1 MNGVKPFRAL
11 IILILLAA
19 TATAAYSYRDNLY
32 LLALVVTG
40 KSPVCPVKQAVAC
53 RSHEKQLE
61 ATHNY
66 LVKES
71 KKVDSDGKYDR
82 WQTPRGTYWI
92 PAGSRFVLPF
102 NLAEEALHIYG
113 EGEQAV
119 RKGDIVLDCGANV
132 GVFTTEALKAGA
144 AKVIAIE
151 PAPENVEVLKRNFKD
166 EIAAGRVVVYPKGV
180 WDKDDVLTLHVDPK
194 NSAAD
199 TFVIDRKEATGS
211 VQVPLTTIDKL
222 AAELSLPRV
231 DYIKMDIEGAEPNAL
246 RGGRE
251 TIKQWKP
258 RISISAYHQPD
269 HPVVIPQIIKETRPD
284 YLMECGPCAEA
295 NGHIRPDILW
305 FR

>member
-1 MNGVKPFRAL
+1 MKPFRLFA
-11 IILILLAA
+11 ILLLVAA
-19 TATAAYSYRDNLY
+19 SAAAAYNYRSGLY
-32 LLALVVTG
+32 LFGLAVTG
-40 KSPVCPVKQAVAC
+40 NSEICPLKNAMQCRTHVKA
-53 RSHEKQLE
+53 LE
-61 ATHNY
+61 DTHNY

-71 KKVDSDGKYDR
+71 KKIATDGAYDQ

-92 PAGSRFVLPF
+92 PAGDRFVLPF

-113 EGEQAV
+113 TGDQAM
-119 RKGDIVLDCGANV
+119 RQGDIVLDCGANV

-144 AKVIAIE
+144 SKVIAIE
-151 PAPENVEVLKRNFKD
+151 PAPENVEVLRRNFKD
-166 EIAAGRVVVYPKGV
+166 EIAAGRVIVYPKGV
-180 WDKDDVLTLHVDPK
+180 WDKDDTLTLHIDPK

-222 AAELSLPRV
+222 VAELNLPRV
-231 DYIKMDIEGAEPNAL
+231 DFVKMDIEGAEPNAL

-251 TIKQWKP
+251 TIKKWKP

-269 HPVVIPQIIKETRPD
+269 HPKVIPQIIRELRPD
-284 YLMECGPCAEA
+284 YLMECGPCAEV